1 MSLVVEDTEGYS
13 GIMVYRGWEE
23 GRIPSLRAEN
33 QTRKQEKRHMLML
46 RLFPTE
52 NCSPFTI
59 VSVDDIQFSERI
71 YVMSTECAG
80 SLTPMIL
87 FIKYLRRL
95 FVEYTSEWYSILAQI
110 AKEVD
115 PTLVLDQNLS
125 VTYFKIFQ
133 LLRTCGNMI
142 EETHQDFLDW
152 HAKILSTFKND
163 LEEQLDAQ
171 GPVTDV
177 DMKKMREEW
186 KKWKNKSKRRFEELR
201 GRFKDKQQDV
211 LSLTESL
218 QNFIAVNEAKQST
231 RQNRYVLVFTTA
243 TVIYLPLSFVT
254 AIFSMNNIRDSSPLY
269 QSIRPF
275 AWTIIAVS
283 LATYAVAGFSI
294 LHMRGTTLKAAE
306 KLKAKKKV
314 MDGSVSLLL
323 NRYGYKSR
331 ASEGEGSTV

>member
-1 MSLVVEDTEGYS
+1 MAYRSWEDGH
-13 GIMVYRGWEE
+13 
-23 GRIPSLRAEN
+23 IPSMRVEN
-33 QTRKQEKRHMLML
+33 QTRIQEKRHMLML

-52 NCSPFTI
+52 NCSHFTI
-59 VSVDDIQFSERI
+59 VSVGDIQFSERI

-95 FVEYTSEWYSILAQI
+95 FVQYTSEWYAILAQI

-115 PTLVLDQNLS
+115 PTDHNLS

-133 LLRTCGNMI
+133 LLRTCGIMI

>member
-1 MSLVVEDTEGYS
+1 
-13 GIMVYRGWEE
+13 
-23 GRIPSLRAEN
+23 
-33 QTRKQEKRHMLML
+33 
-46 RLFPTE
+46 
-52 NCSPFTI
+52 
-59 VSVDDIQFSERI
+59 
-71 YVMSTECAG
+71 MSTECAG

-115 PTLVLDQNLS
+115 PTVSDLSDYDPKRLLMFDDKDQNLS

-211 LSLTESL
+211 LSLTESVGL
-218 QNFIAVNEAKQST
+218 
-231 RQNRYVLVFTTA
+231 Y
-243 TVIYLPLSFVT
+243 
-254 AIFSMNNIRDSSPLY
+254 NNTQES
-269 QSIRPF
+269 
-275 AWTIIAVS
+275 
-283 LATYAVAGFSI
+283 VAD
-294 LHMRGTTLKAAE
+294 
-306 KLKAKKKV
+306 V
-314 MDGSVSLLL
+314 Q
-323 NRYGYKSR
+323 
-331 ASEGEGSTV
+331 ASKFHRC